1 MTTKTAG
8 ISVSHGGRKGGL
20 RRVTDP
26 VGEVT
31 TLLGTHTYASDVTV
45 SIQLADDHELLLVAL
60 ESGNAFLGLEKSGG
74 VYQYLADA
82 AAEGTR
88 QFVIGGQTTAVPT
101 RYVLSIA
108 DAIELLTAWL
118 ARPDSLDATAWE
130 RQ

>member
-1 MTTKTAG
+1 
-8 ISVSHGGRKGGL
+8 
-20 RRVTDP
+20 